1 MRMTLAE
8 QQETPRISID
18 ELKKL
23 IDAKSDVIILDARPK
38 EAYDKEHIK
47 GALSLPWKTEMT
59 VVDVEKLAK
68 NKLTVTYCDC
78 GRGEADGSDL
88 ATQLIGL
95 GFANVK
101 VLRDPAIGGWKKAGY
116 PLE

>member
-1 MRMTLAE
+1 MIPSNRSTSHAMRAT
-8 QQETPRISID
+8 
-18 ELKKL
+18 KL
-23 IDAKSDVIILDARPK
+23 RATTNL
-38 EAYDKEHIK
+38 
-47 GALSLPWKTEMT
+47 
-59 VVDVEKLAK
+59 VVEPQ
-68 NKLTVTYCDC
+68 C
-78 GRGEADGSDL
+78 GEADGSDL